1 MCGFH
6 GDFIVMPDGTLYALT
21 KDTAPHGESEGGCC
35 CGPDPA
41 AKNREFVGRRWERR
55 DVRGADVSEPE
66 AVGCCCGAD
75 AGEPEAGVCC
85 CETGTNEPELSGC
98 CCGADTGEPCGESPL
113 DMTNMEVFL
122 DRAKSHGFT
131 ITSMAFQDAGN
142 LDIERLRQCSLH
154 VYKDGKHIPFCA
166 YYLSPHGEKGNQ
178 ST

>member
-1 MCGFH
+1 MLLWRRYGRTVRRVAPGHDQHGGF
-6 GDFIVMPDGTLYALT
+6 
-21 KDTAPHGESEGGCC
+21 
-35 CGPDPA
+35 
-41 AKNREFVGRRWERR
+41 
-55 DVRGADVSEPE
+55 
-66 AVGCCCGAD
+66 
-75 AGEPEAGVCC
+75 
-85 CETGTNEPELSGC
+85 
-98 CCGADTGEPCGESPL
+98 
-113 DMTNMEVFL
+113 